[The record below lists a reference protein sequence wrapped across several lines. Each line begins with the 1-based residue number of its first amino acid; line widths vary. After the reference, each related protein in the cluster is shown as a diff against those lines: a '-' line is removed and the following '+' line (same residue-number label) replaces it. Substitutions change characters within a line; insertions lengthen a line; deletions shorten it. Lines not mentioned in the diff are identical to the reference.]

1 MVKKLFATIFIGS
14 TALASIAGVV
24 FGGNSFNE
32 LKAIDDR
39 IEHAMTF
46 TGSNASRVSYTSYQT
61 VFKLTGKTAVTN
73 TDYETNGTIKYDD
86 AYSCTIGGDHIFS
99 IEKGQ
104 EVTLDMSI
112 RLVNVPNF
120 VQVTISG
127 TNNEW
132 EYSKNITGASIGK
145 NSWTMKVELDDLDYR
160 KDGTT
165 DIAIDTISVTYT
177 C

>member
-14 TALASIAGVV
+14 TTLASIAGVV
-24 FGGNSFNE
+24 LGGNSFNE

-39 IEHAMTF
+39 IEHTMTF
-46 TGSNASRVSYTSYQT
+46 TASNASRVSYTSYQT

-73 TDYETNGTIKYDD
+73 MDYETTGTLKYDD

-99 IEKGQ
+99 IEEGQ
-104 EVTLDMSI
+104 TVTLDMSI

-120 VQVTISG
+120 VQVTIDG

-132 EYSKNITGASIGK
+132 AYRKIFTGASTGK
-145 NSWTMKVELDDLDYR
+145 NSWTMKVELKDLDYR
-160 KDGTT
+160 KDRTT